1 MENQQMFN
9 TIEEAVRDI
18 KEGKVVIVVDDEN
31 RENEGDFICAA
42 ECATPEI
49 INFMATHGRGLI
61 CTPLDESR
69 CEELGLDLMVG
80 KNTALHETP
89 FTVSVDLIGQGVT
102 TGVSTLDRA
111 KTIKALVDMRT
122 RPGDLGRP
130 GHVFPLRAKKEGVLR
145 RSGHTEASI
154 DLARM
159 AGFQPAGVL
168 VEIMSEDGS
177 MARLPELREIADK
190 YNLSLISIE
199 DLIAYRLRNE
209 TLIEKMTNVNMP
221 TEYGSF
227 NLTAYRQQNTD
238 EIHLALTKGAW
249 EKDEPILVR
258 VHSSCLT
265 GDIFGSC
272 KCDCGPQL
280 HGSMEMIEKEGKG
293 VIVYMHQEGRG
304 IGLLNKLKAYE
315 LQEKGF
321 DTVEANV
328 ELGFK
333 PDERDYGIGAQILR
347 DLGVGKIMLLSNNP
361 KKRAGLTGYGL
372 EIVDVLPIEIIPNQ
386 YNLRYLRTKRDKMG
400 HNILSHE
407 K

>member
-1 MENQQMFN
+1 MENKQIFN

-18 KEGKVVIVVDDEN
+18 RDGKVVIVVDDEN

-61 CTPLDESR
+61 CTPLIESR

-89 FTVSVDLIGQGVT
+89 FTVSVDLIGSGVT

-111 KTIKALVDMRT
+111 KTIHALVDMKT

-199 DLIAYRLRNE
+199 DLIAYRLHME
-209 TLIEKMTNVNMP
+209 TLIEKMTNVNLP

-227 NLTAYRQQNTD
+227 DLTAYRQLNTD
-238 EIHLALTKGAW
+238 EIHLALTKGEW
-249 EKDEPILVR
+249 DKDEPVLVR

-315 LQEKGF
+315 LQEKGY

-347 DLGVGKIMLLSNNP
+347 DLGVRKIRLLSNNP

-372 EIVDVLPIEIIPNQ
+372 EIIEVLPIEIIPNQ

>member
-1 MENQQMFN
+1 
-9 TIEEAVRDI
+9 
-18 KEGKVVIVVDDEN
+18 
-31 RENEGDFICAA
+31 
-42 ECATPEI
+42 
-49 INFMATHGRGLI
+49 
-61 CTPLDESR
+61 
-69 CEELGLDLMVG
+69 
-80 KNTALHETP
+80 
-89 FTVSVDLIGQGVT
+89 
-102 TGVSTLDRA
+102 
-111 KTIKALVDMRT
+111 
-122 RPGDLGRP
+122 
-130 GHVFPLRAKKEGVLR
+130 
-145 RSGHTEASI
+145 
-154 DLARM
+154 
-159 AGFQPAGVL
+159 
-168 VEIMSEDGS
+168 
-177 MARLPELREIADK
+177 MARLPELRVIADQ
-190 YNLSLISIE
+190 YNLSLISIG
-199 DLIAYRLRNE
+199 DLIAYRLRTE
-209 TLIEKMTNVNMP
+209 TLIEKITNVNLP

-227 NLTAYRQQNTD
+227 DLTSYRQLNSD
-238 EIHLALTKGAW
+238 DIHLALTKGEW
-249 EKDEPILVR
+249 KKDEPILVR

-293 VIVYMHQEGRG
+293 IVVYMHQEGRG
-304 IGLLNKLKAYE
+304 IGLMNKLKAYE

-347 DLGVGKIMLLSNNP
+347 DLGVGKIRLLSNNP

-372 EIVDVLPIEIIPNQ
+372 EIVEVLPIEIIPNQ